1 MKKTLIA
8 LSALPG
14 LLVSSPAQVVSDPNE
29 GSRLTHDAVNGAF
42 NLSWWGQTGRTYF
55 IVQSDDLFTWN
66 YVPVIESGV
75 SEVIEWGFT
84 TTAPKLFLRLKYTD
98 VSTAD
103 PFADDFDV
111 DGMNNW
117 WEVRAELDPLA
128 ASDPAANPDGDEAA
142 NLQESLANTS
152 PTDPA
157 PVLTL
162 SSPLGAS
169 LVP

>member
-1 MKKTLIA
+1 MKKALIA
-8 LSALPG
+8 LSALFG
-14 LLVSSPAQVVSDPNE
+14 LLVSSPAQVASDPNE
-29 GSRLTHDAVNGAF
+29 GSRLTHDAVNGTF

-55 IVQSDDLFTWN
+55 IAQSDDLFTWS
-66 YVPVIESGV
+66 YVPVIESGA

-103 PFADDFDV
+103 PFADDFDG

-117 WEVRAELDPLA
+117 WEVRAQLDPLVA
-128 ASDPAANPDGDEAA
+128 NDPNAHSDGDEAT
-142 NLQESLANTS
+142 NLQESMANTS
-152 PTDPA
+152 PTDAAPA
-157 PVLTL
+157 LTL
-162 SSPLGAS
+162 NSPVGAT